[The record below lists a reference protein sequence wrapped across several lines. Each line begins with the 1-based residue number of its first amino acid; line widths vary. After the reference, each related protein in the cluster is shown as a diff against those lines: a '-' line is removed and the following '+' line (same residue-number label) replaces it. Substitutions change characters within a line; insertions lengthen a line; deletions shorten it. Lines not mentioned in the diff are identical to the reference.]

1 MSKVITNKDR
11 TDRTDKIS
19 SLMLIF
25 LQRYGFDQEEA
36 QEEDYYIR
44 DLLCDLKHFCDE
56 RGIDFYK
63 ELERGE
69 NFYDHEVAE
78 EE

>member
-1 MSKVITNKDR
+1 MSKVRTNKDR
-11 TDRTDKIS
+11 TAKIS

-25 LQRYGFDQEEA
+25 LQRYGFDQEEV

-56 RGIDFYK
+56 HRIDFYK

-69 NFYDHEVAE
+69 NFYDHEVE
-78 EE
+78 EEQA